1 MVFEPEYMKVVSSVR
16 KNLGIMQSVVELKLP
31 TNEDVIDT
39 IYSVGARSTIVS
51 SETAGNEVSFTGLV
65 DFQAMYES
73 AGVSAVDYSAEFKDK
88 FISNNELSGEIILTS
103 NVIDVTSNIVANG
116 IRVVAIVE
124 TIIDEIKSKD
134 VSVLTAVQGDR
145 VFSSTTEM
153 TYSTYVGKAV
163 EKFEVTSDFSIASAS
178 KILMVTP
185 NVCVKDIVAKDNYLT
200 VSGLLSV
207 SVCYQEGD
215 AEANIKTFDHC
226 IDFSFDSAMDGIRDD
241 SCVYSNIATLFNEIK
256 VSTMLEENGASV
268 DLYVPLMF
276 AGYVFNS
283 QTVEVVDDV
292 YSQDNYL
299 SVTSENFDTLQCA
312 QAISFSDNIM
322 GTASIVD
329 TAPFIDEILG
339 VSTNNIVLA
348 SSNIVGDKLAIEGI
362 VNSTVLYYT
371 KESNAITSVQVE
383 MPFMV
388 EEKVNAEQS
397 SIVSLC
403 LKDVSARSR
412 RGKEIEVSAELKV
425 YSDLYCSRENSVIT
439 NVAIG
444 DEKPQDDSSL
454 YIYIVKPGE
463 TIWDIA
469 KNMNVSPD
477 VILEQNP
484 DVSLPLQPYEKLVIY
499 KPQMFDF

>member
-31 TNEDVIDT
+31 INEDTVDA
-39 IYSVGARSTIVS
+39 IYSVGARSTIIS
-51 SETAGNEVSFTGLV
+51 SETAGNELSFTGLV

-73 AGVSAVDYSAEFKDK
+73 SGISAVDYSAEFRDK
-88 FISNNELSGEIILTS
+88 FVSNNELSGEIILTS
-103 NVIDVTSNIVANG
+103 NVIDVTSSIVTNG

-124 TIIDEIKSKD
+124 TIVDVIKSKD
-134 VSVLTAVQGDR
+134 ISVLTAVQGDR
-145 VFSSTTEM
+145 VFSSTKEM

-185 NVCVKDIVAKDNYLT
+185 NVCVKDVESKDNYLT
-200 VSGLLSV
+200 VSGNLNV
-207 SVCYQEGD
+207 SVCYQT
-215 AEANIKTFDHC
+215 AEEESSIKTFDHC
-226 IDFSFDSAMDGIRDD
+226 VDFSFESAMDGIRDD

-256 VSTMLEENGASV
+256 VSTMLEENGANI

-283 QTVEVVDDV
+283 QTLEVVDDV

-299 SVTSENFDTLQCA
+299 SITSENFETLQCA
-312 QAISFSDNIM
+312 QAIAFSDNIM
-322 GTASIVD
+322 GTASIVE

-339 VSTNNIVLA
+339 VSTNNIVVA
-348 SSNIVGDKLAIEGI
+348 SNNIVGDKLTIEGI

-371 KESNAITSVQVE
+371 KESNAITTVQVE
-383 MPFMV
+383 MPFVV
-388 EEKVNAEQS
+388 EEKANSEQA
-397 SIVSLC
+397 SIVTLC
-403 LKDVSARSR
+403 LKDVSVRSR

-439 NVAIG
+439 NVILG
-444 DEKPQDDSSL
+444 SEKPQDDSSL

-477 VILEQNP
+477 AILEQNP
-484 DVSLPLQPYEKLVIY
+484 DVSLPLQPYEKLVVY